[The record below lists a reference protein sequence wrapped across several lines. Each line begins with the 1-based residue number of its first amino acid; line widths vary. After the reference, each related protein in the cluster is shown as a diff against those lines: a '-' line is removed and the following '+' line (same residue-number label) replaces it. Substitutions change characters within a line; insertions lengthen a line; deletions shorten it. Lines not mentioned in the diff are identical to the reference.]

1 MNCEERI
8 KEIVC
13 EIVGAAKEEIDPDAS
28 FMDDMGLDSLRAL
41 EILAAIENAFSIT
54 IEPEKLREM
63 TTLGNVVK
71 LTKSYLGDENDSIS

>member
-13 EIVGAAKEEIDPDAS
+13 EIVGIAKEEINPDAS

-41 EILAAIENAFSIT
+41 EILAAIENEFSIT
-54 IEPEKLREM
+54 IEPERLRDM
-63 TTLGNVVK
+63 TTLNNVIT
-71 LTKSYLGDENDSIS
+71 LTKEYIGDKE